1 VRGMRPVVLLLVL
14 AATAAS
20 VACRRHRMSADDCQV
35 VLDRITDLELR
46 ERGFRD
52 PALAAR
58 RKTEMRARFSSELGG
73 CTGRRVHPEALSCV
87 RAARSAEELSHR
99 CLR

>member
-1 VRGMRPVVLLLVL
+1 MRLVVLLLF
-14 AATAAS
+14 AAPA
-20 VACRRHRMSADDCQV
+20 ACRRHRMSPDDCQV
-35 VLDRITDLELR
+35 VLDRITELELR

-58 RKTEMRARFSSELGG
+58 RKREMRARFSSELGG

-87 RAARSAEELSHR
+87 QAAQSAEELSHR

>member
-1 VRGMRPVVLLLVL
+1 VSRRALFVIALSLL
-14 AATAAS
+14 
-20 VACRRHRMSADDCQV
+20 ACRRERLSTDGCRE
-35 VLDRITDLELR
+35 LLWRITDLELA

-58 RKTEMRARFSSELGG
+58 RKAELQVRLEPELRS
-73 CTGRRVHPEALSCV
+73 CEGRRVRPGAMACA
-87 RAARSAEELSHR
+87 RTARSAEELSHR